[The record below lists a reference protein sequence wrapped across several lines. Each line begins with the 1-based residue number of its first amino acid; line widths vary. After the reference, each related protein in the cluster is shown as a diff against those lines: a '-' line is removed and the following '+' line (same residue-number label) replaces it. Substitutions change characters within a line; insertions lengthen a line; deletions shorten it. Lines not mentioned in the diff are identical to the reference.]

1 MKKLFLLLAA
11 ICLAV
16 VSQAETKRL
25 YLRVDKGWW
34 TADNAAVGAYAWKGE
49 NKNSSWPGAKMNR
62 LHGDD
67 YVWYIDL
74 DAEAYDNIIFTRI
87 NPNDGTYWTARTQDL
102 TIPKDANNFYEIT
115 SNDGT
120 WDSGQNPQRVAG
132 AWHQYYR
139 YVTGSSN
146 LVGEDKNWNPAAILM
161 DNNIHT
167 FHNMPAGTY
176 DMKVTNGTWDSQWGY
191 SNVNFTKSSLG
202 LSSPED
208 NNIQFT
214 LKETS
219 DITVKMENGRLCVT
233 FSNPA
238 PEYTGGGIG
247 YLLPAGCNYD
257 KQTGALT
264 GFDDEFMDSRAQE
277 PEGNAARWFRD
288 NYVNVTNPTGKFIT
302 TTEFQN
308 EANRAD
314 IDVLWIHIDRVEY
327 DNRPIHEYQNEQGLT
342 EDFRAALKIFVTN
355 EGKNLLLS
363 KQACHLL
370 GNLQRSRAQNGT
382 DIVWPEYNK
391 GGYDKNREQWFIA
404 THFANRANK
413 GHKIYSKHNG
423 DPLSDNAPANFE
435 ITWMRDGSEDHHA
448 TDHNCGLTPGNLG
461 MNSNNDYTNMQN
473 WEEKNAARILGTWGG
488 CTDMPYAGI
497 VEFYPKKWDDTNNFQ
512 GTIMMFGLAAYT
524 WASNNTGWGHDHV
537 RMMTE
542 SALSYLSK
550 PVLEW
555 ETVPGDGIIF
565 EEKGAKLKDIAGRTW
580 TLSTDNTKAYT
591 IDNNRVRYMAI
602 ADELPVTATVN
613 AGDGFSASKNVYSLT
628 QNVKVGRD
636 NAPAAPL
643 AYVLMNTNLNNLDS
657 DDAGSYDPMYQSAEW
672 FYNTYV
678 SKATGR
684 FVTYEDIRDHGV
696 PASVKTLWLHIDRKF
711 TDASDFTSNYAKAEL
726 YDKLAA
732 YVKAGGNLYL
742 SGFATYL
749 VHSMNRY
756 ETAPDNCGWAS
767 VYESNVDWH
776 INMHCDGHMIN
787 GGATKLFMAKG
798 SNCTNRNCLWD
809 EPKDAVNTDT
819 HCKVL
824 AGWGHADGFLSAGMV
839 EFYPK
844 EAWKGTIIV
853 NGLAACQ
860 WGTCNS
866 DEIARKNLKDLTSR
880 TLEYLGKDLSFAWIT
895 EPKDGMVSDQKEV
908 KISHV
913 IGNAP
918 EFQVLEPNTEKASF
932 GEVTKTD
939 DGDYATLTYNAVG
952 EGITIKVMGRG
963 DGLNIPK
970 SKEFSLEKTI
980 TILSQV
986 YTRDVTSTYSTICL
1000 PREATVVSG
1009 VEKVFSLAGLQK
1021 TGETLTGIVL
1031 DEVEGP
1037 LAAGTPYVI
1046 RTEGTKEVPVTIS
1059 FNQEGAESEVQSANG
1074 LMGTL
1079 TDITINAST
1088 NGHSGSIYYLAT
1100 DGLLHRVSGSATVK
1114 IGANKAYFDLT
1125 GVQEVTNH
1133 TPAPGRMFMAIDGAQ
1148 PLPTALDGTI
1158 EGENGTK
1165 MIRNG
1170 QLIIRRGESYY
1181 DVMGNRIN

>member
-34 TADNAAVGAYAWKGE
+34 TADNAAVGAYA
-49 NKNSSWPGAKMNR
+49 SSDGKQNAPWPGVKMNR
-62 LHGDD
+62 LHGDN
-67 YVWYIDL
+67 YVWYIDV
-74 DAEAYDNIIFTRI
+74 DTDEYKKIEFARI
-87 NPNDGTYWTARTQDL
+87 NPENGTYWNAKTTKMD
-102 TIPKDANNFYEIT
+102 IPTGADNFYEIT
-115 SNDGT
+115 SNEGV
-120 WDSGQNPQRVAG
+120 WNPQCVAG

-139 YVTGSSN
+139 YVTGSNN
-146 LVGEDKNWNPAAILM
+146 LVGEVKNWDPAAILM
-161 DNNIHT
+161 DNNMYT
-167 FHNMPAGTY
+167 FHDMPAGTY
-176 DMKVTNGTWDSQWGY
+176 DMKVTNGSWVQQWGY

-208 NNIQFT
+208 NNIHFI

-219 DITVKMENGRLCVT
+219 DITVKMENGRLCIT
-233 FSNPA
+233 FSYPA
-238 PEYTGGGIG
+238 PEYIGGGIG

-288 NYVNVTNPTGKFIT
+288 EFVYFGKGSFINANDFTAEGTGATISALWVHSDLVGRTVETFDQLYNANTRSEIQKWVNAG
-302 TTEFQN
+302 
-308 EANRAD
+308 
-314 IDVLWIHIDRVEY
+314 
-327 DNRPIHEYQNEQGLT
+327 G
-342 EDFRAALKIFVTN
+342 
-355 EGKNLLLS
+355 NLLVT
-363 KQACHLL
+363 KQAARLVGQFEL
-370 GNLQRSRAQNGT
+370 AKKKDNAVIYPWFSN
-382 DIVWPEYNK
+382 
-391 GGYDKNREQWFIA
+391 GGYRDAATWFVFSGFDNEHA
-404 THFANRANK
+404 VARANTDHAFFANAIKRGDSDHDK
-413 GHKIYSKHNG
+413 TSFELIWSNG
-423 DPLSDNAPANFE
+423 KR
-435 ITWMRDGSEDHHA
+435 ITD
-448 TDHNCGLTPGNLG
+448 
-461 MNSNNDYTNMQN
+461 NNDIIPNN
-473 WEEKNAARILGTWGG
+473 EHGWEGDLKSFEERNNCRVLGTWDNNQAD
-488 CTDMPYAGI
+488 CDCAGFI
-497 VEFYPKKWDDTNNFQ
+497 EFYPNGDRK
-512 GTIMMFGLAAYT
+512 GTVVMMGLAAYQWT
-524 WASNNTGWGHDHV
+524 SSNMDANGNGAKNMKTITGNIL
-537 RMMTE
+537 R
-542 SALSYLSK
+542 YLAK

-565 EEKGAKLKDIAGRTW
+565 EEKGAKLKDIANRTW

-591 IDNNRVRYMAI
+591 IENNKVRYMAI

-696 PASVKTLWLHIDRKF
+696 PASVKTLWLHIDRSF
-711 TDASDFTSNYAKAEL
+711 SDANDFTTNYAKAEL
-726 YDKLAA
+726 YNKLAD

-742 SGFATYL
+742 SGFAAYL
-749 VHSMNRY
+749 VYSMERY
-756 ETAPDNCGWAS
+756 AIAPDNCGWAS
-767 VYESNVDWH
+767 AYADDVDWH

-798 SNCTNRNCLWD
+798 ENCTNRNCLWD
-809 EPKDAVNTDT
+809 GQKNAVNTDT

-824 AGWGHADGFLSAGMV
+824 AGWGHAEGFLSAGMV

-866 DEIARKNLKDLTSR
+866 DENARKNLKDLTSR

-895 EPKDGMVSDQKEV
+895 EPQNGMVTDQKEV

-970 SKEFSLEKTI
+970 SKEYSLEKTI

-1000 PREATVVSG
+1000 PRKATVVSG

-1046 RTEGTKEVPVTIS
+1046 RTNGTQIQ
-1059 FNQEGAESEVQSANG
+1059 FYQEGAEATVQSANG

-1079 TDITINAST
+1079 TDIIIDANT
-1088 NGHSGSIYYLAT
+1088 NEHSGYIYYLAT
-1100 DGLLHRVSGSATVK
+1100 DGQLHRVSGSATVK
-1114 IGANKAYFDLT
+1114 IGANKAYFDLS
-1125 GVQEVTNH
+1125 GVEA
-1133 TPAPGRMFMAIDGAQ
+1133 PSAPSAPGRMFMAIDGAQ